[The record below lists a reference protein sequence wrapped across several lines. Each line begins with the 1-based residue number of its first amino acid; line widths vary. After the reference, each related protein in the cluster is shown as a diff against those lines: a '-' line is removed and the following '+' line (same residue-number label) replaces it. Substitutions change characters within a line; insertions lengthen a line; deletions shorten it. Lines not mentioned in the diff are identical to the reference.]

1 MEFIRPD
8 ININFVGMRYK
19 AFMLSAVIIVLG
31 LAILVWRGGI
41 LLGVDFAGGT
51 LVQMKFQKPT
61 TPSAIRDALG
71 EMGFAGSAVQQIGAT
86 ADNEFLIRTDVST
99 SELQQLSKTIQDN
112 LEKVYGEGQVSV
124 LRVEMV
130 GPKVGQDLRQKAL
143 FAIYYAM
150 LFIAIYIS
158 GRFELKWISSA
169 IMAGVM
175 ILGLYL
181 LEGLG
186 LPVAYLIIGALVITI
201 ALCWML
207 KLPYALGAVVS
218 LIHDVL
224 ITIGLFALFHKEF
237 TLEVVAAFLT
247 LVGYSLNDTIIVYD
261 RIRENVR
268 KGRRQDF
275 GQVINASINQTLSRT
290 LLVSGTTLFV
300 TLSLFFLG
308 GSVIHD
314 FTFTLIIGIVTGTY
328 SSIFVA
334 SPLLI
339 LYEDWATGPTRKTA
353 KATA

>member
-1 MEFIRPD
+1 
-8 ININFVGMRYK
+8 
-19 AFMLSAVIIVLG
+19 
-31 LAILVWRGGI
+31 
-41 LLGVDFAGGT
+41 
-51 LVQMKFQKPT
+51 
-61 TPSAIRDALG
+61 
-71 EMGFAGSAVQQIGAT
+71 
-86 ADNEFLIRTDVST
+86 
-99 SELQQLSKTIQDN
+99 LSKTNQDN

-130 GPKVGQDLRQKAL
+130 GPKVGQDLRQMAL
-143 FAIYYAM
+143 LAIYYAM

-186 LPVAYLIIGALVITI
+186 LPVVYLIVGALAITLV
-201 ALCWML
+201 LCWML

-224 ITIGLFALFHKEF
+224 ITIGLFALFNKEF

-247 LVGYSLNDTIIVYD
+247 LAGYSLNDTIIVYD

-300 TLSLFFLG
+300 TSALFFLG

-334 SPLLI
+334 SPLLLI
-339 LYEDWATGPTRKTA
+339 YEEWATGPIRTA
-353 KATA
+353 KATAR